1 MHLSRSFFSMLLRR
15 LVGAALGIYGP
26 PEVLLSLSVIPER
39 LIHRK
44 AAEGGGKIPSF
55 LTLKLAFR
63 AAKLLVYGAESV

>member
-1 MHLSRSFFSMLLRR
+1 MLLRR
-15 LVGAALGIYGP
+15 QEGAALGIYGP
-26 PEVLLSLSVIPER
+26 PEVPLRLNVIPER

-44 AAEGGGKIPSF
+44 AVESGGKIPSL